1 MRIKF
6 PKFKTKNI
14 RDDIWEMVEL
24 APIRE
29 MYGIVL
35 DSIDQTMKGLV
46 LLREEIP
53 ENKATRSLLKKYDKQ
68 FTAFGEREACY
79 YNKFFYA
86 EGRSEVDEP
95 LFKGDYSDY
104 DDFVDPP
111 SWPDIE
117 TPWRLANMLSR
128 ASAAAGMDQDSLNE
142 LAVVFNVE
150 IRQFWLKA
158 DELIGEEIQWF
169 ESALEAEDQEDS
181 ESTGNGRVYG
191 VWSAIAGWLGR
202 RTIVKTGKKAITW
215 AIDKLALA
223 GIFIGG
229 VKLIDELA
237 PDFLPDED
245 DINRYLEMAS
255 EAAIKAAKFSG
266 KVLVI
271 GAAAYVMVKRASR

>member
-68 FTAFGEREACY
+68 FTAFGEREARY
-79 YNKFFYA
+79 YNEFVYA

-104 DDFVDPP
+104 DFVDPP

-202 RTIVKTGKKAITW
+202 TTIVKTGKKAIVWT
-215 AIDKLALA
+215 INKLASAGLLVGTVLA
-223 GIFIGG
+223 
-229 VKLIDELA
+229 VDAAA
-237 PDFLPDED
+237 PDFFPDDD

-255 EAAIKAAKFSG
+255 EAAVKTAKFSA